1 MQGEDQQAQPAVLAA
16 DQEWVLPK
24 RPSVASNIWMFVRRK
39 PLGAFGVLIVIV
51 MLAMTLGTPRAEFGA
66 PELPSR
72 PLGFELGQPW
82 LARYDAEKIFS
93 AVDPDTDIEKIRRFD
108 KPSTKH
114 WLGTDN
120 GGRDTY
126 SRMVFAARRSLF
138 IGLWALSFAVVVGT
152 TVGVISA
159 YFRGWSDTMIQRV
172 MDSFQ
177 AFPALLILIL
187 LVSLRP
193 PSLTILALGLGFVG
207 VTSVQRIV
215 RGVVLSTR
223 EQPYVEAARVVGA
236 TDLRT
241 MVFHILPNIMAPVI
255 VVFSIGLGAVILA
268 EAALSFIVPGKV
280 PQDPSWG
287 IMLQKTREF
296 FPPDAEGYHTLA
308 AGGAIVLSVLGF
320 NLAGDAL
327 RDVLDPR
334 LRGG

>member
-1 MQGEDQQAQPAVLAA
+1 MQAEDQQAQPSVLAA
-16 DQEWVLPK
+16 PDEWTLPK
-24 RPSVASNIWMFVRRK
+24 RPSAASNIWKFIRRK
-39 PLGAFGVLIVIV
+39 PLGAFGVLLVLV
-51 MLAMTLGTPRAEFGA
+51 MLAMTLGTPKAEFGTPA
-66 PELPSR
+66 LPSR

-82 LARYDAEKIFS
+82 LARYDAETIFRDVETGRI
-93 AVDPDTDIEKIRRFD
+93 AQYFN
-108 KPSTKH
+108 PSTDH
-114 WLGTDN
+114 WLGTDR

-138 IGLWALSFAVVVGT
+138 IGIWALAFATIVGT
-152 TVGVISA
+152 TVGVLSA
-159 YFRGWSDTMIQRV
+159 YFRGWFDTMIQRL

-187 LVSLRP
+187 LISLFNP
-193 PSLTILALGLGFVG
+193 DLTILALGLGFVG

-223 EQPYVEAARVVGA
+223 EQPYVEAARVLGA

-241 MVFHILPNIMAPVI
+241 MVFHILPNIMAPI
-255 VVFSIGLGAVILA
+255 IIIISIGLGAVILA
-268 EAALSFIVPGKV
+268 EAAISFIAPQRV

-287 IMLQKTREF
+287 IMLSVTRSF
-296 FPPDAEGYHTLA
+296 LPPDPEGYHTLA
-308 AGGAIVLSVLGF
+308 AGGAIVFSVLGF

-334 LRGG
+334 LRVG